1 MDEKCGSIFKEKIME
16 NDTLID
22 MDFTQNG
29 FSMTDSQ
36 AIQDWLMRNKANY
49 DAERL
54 KEWQERKIMRATD
67 EKLRELY
74 LKRNSAKEQARMEEE
89 AQVVREAE
97 LGEKWKSFL
106 LNTEIEKQN
115 LIQQLMEAA
124 VLRQSKGK
132 KKGKKKKK

>member
-1 MDEKCGSIFKEKIME
+1 
-16 NDTLID
+16 
-22 MDFTQNG
+22 
-29 FSMTDSQ
+29 
-36 AIQDWLMRNKANY
+36 MRNKANY

-54 KEWQERKIMRATD
+54 KEWQERKLMRDTD

-74 LKRNSAKEQARMEEE
+74 LKKQSKKEQVRMEEE

-97 LGEKWKSFL
+97 LGEKWKSFM

-132 KKGKKKKK
+132 KKGKKGKKK

>member
-1 MDEKCGSIFKEKIME
+1 
-16 NDTLID
+16 
-22 MDFTQNG
+22 
-29 FSMTDSQ
+29 
-36 AIQDWLMRNKANY
+36 MRNKASY

-54 KEWQERKIMRATD
+54 KEWLERKVMRETD
-67 EKLRELY
+67 EKLYELY
-74 LKRNSAKEQARMEEE
+74 TKRQTKKKEVQMEEE

-97 LGEKWKSFL
+97 LGEKWKSFM

-132 KKGKKKKK
+132 KKGKKGKKK

>member
-1 MDEKCGSIFKEKIME
+1 
-16 NDTLID
+16 
-22 MDFTQNG
+22 
-29 FSMTDSQ
+29 
-36 AIQDWLMRNKANY
+36 MR
-49 DAERL
+49 E
-54 KEWQERKIMRATD
+54 TD

-74 LKRNSAKEQARMEEE
+74 LKRQSKKEQTRMEEE

-97 LGEKWKSFL
+97 LGEKWKSFM

-132 KKGKKKKK
+132 KKGKGKKKKWLDDDA